1 MAMSKGTELPDWNGK
16 FPKRYGCQY
25 PYSKCESC
33 YHDKPCVPD
42 YADEYKKEKELS
54 SADKFTIVFWLT
66 ALALAATWL
75 YFIKF

>member
-1 MAMSKGTELPDWNGK
+1 MSKGTELPDWNGK

-33 YHDKPCVPD
+33 CHTKPCVPD
-42 YADEYKKEKELS
+42 YEDEFRKEFDEFTA
-54 SADKFTIVFWLT
+54 ADKA
-66 ALALAATWL
+66 ALATWLILIGAAATWL

>member
-1 MAMSKGTELPDWNGK
+1 MSKGTELPDWNGK

-33 YHDKPCVPD
+33 YHDKPCVP
-42 YADEYKKEKELS
+42 EYKDEFRKEFDEFT
-54 SADKFTIVFWLT
+54 AVDKA
-66 ALALAATWL
+66 ALAIWLVLIVGAATWL